1 MTESNFSANNRLQ
14 LALDTNGLYTAKAG
28 VARYI
33 TGLIKGLETL
43 ETSPVSIHPIAWER
57 ENFDYQQPWRA
68 LKTIYRELVWAP
80 WIGARRLRRLGPDV
94 FHATASSLVRVPDEI
109 PYVVTIHDVVALR
122 FPKKFRRWARWTGP
136 GRLRACAKADRVI
149 CISQFTADEVIALL
163 GIPASKID
171 VVWNG
176 CSFHSSEKIPDETA
190 PSEPV
195 PGEFFLFVGSL
206 EPAKNLK
213 LLRDAYLLAESQGR
227 PLPPLVLIGA
237 RWEGTES
244 EGAHPKN
251 WTYLG
256 RQPDSVLIYLYRR
269 ALALVFPSL
278 YEGFGLPLVE
288 AMALQCPTICS
299 PIASMK
305 EIGAE
310 GASYFV
316 DQDPQSY
323 IDGMRALASSDAIRQ
338 ELIQAGS
345 ERVAPLSWRRCAEGV
360 RSAYESAVHARTQ

>member
-1 MTESNFSANNRLQ
+1 MTEPTLSANKRLQ
-14 LALDTNGLYTAKAG
+14 VALDTNGLYTAKAG

-33 TGLIKGLETL
+33 TGLMNGLESL
-43 ETSPVSIHPIAWER
+43 ESRPVAIHPIAWET
-57 ENFDYQQPWRA
+57 ENFGYQQPQRA
-68 LKTIYRELVWAP
+68 LKTFYRELVWAP
-80 WIGARRLRRLGPDV
+80 WVGPRRLRNLNPDV
-94 FHATASSLVRVPDEI
+94 FHATASSLVRVPKDI

-136 GRLRACAKADRVI
+136 SRLRACAKADRVI
-149 CISQFTADEVIALL
+149 CISQFTADEVIELL
-163 GIPASKID
+163 KIPASKID

-176 CSFHSSEKIPDETA
+176 CSFHA
-190 PSEPV
+190 SEPI
-195 PGEFFLFVGSL
+195 PEEIAPEEALPSEFFLFVGSL

-213 LLRDAYLLAESQGR
+213 LLREAYLLAESQER

-256 RQPDSVLIYLYRR
+256 RQPDSVLVYLYRR

-288 AMALQCPTICS
+288 AMALRCPTICS

-305 EIGAE
+305 EIGAN

-316 DQDPQSY
+316 DQSPHSFAE
-323 IDGMRALASSDAIRQ
+323 GMRELAGSDARRQ
-338 ELIQAGS
+338 ELIQAGA
-345 ERVAPLSWRRCAEGV
+345 ERVAPLSWKRCAEGV
-360 RSAYESAVHARTQ
+360 RGAYESAIRARSQ